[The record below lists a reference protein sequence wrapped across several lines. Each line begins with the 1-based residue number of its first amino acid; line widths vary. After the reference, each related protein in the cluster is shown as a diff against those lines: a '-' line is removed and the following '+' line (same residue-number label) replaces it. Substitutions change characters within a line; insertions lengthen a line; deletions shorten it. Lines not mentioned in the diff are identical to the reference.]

1 MSSIDLKGFPL
12 VSFCL
17 CVFNQEDF
25 IQEALD
31 GAFNQD
37 YPNLEIIISDDSST
51 DRTWDIITKNVEK
64 HKEKKII
71 LNRNREN
78 LGLAAHINKIYFELS
93 SGEYVTIAAGDDIS
107 LTNRVSK
114 TIDFLI
120 KNKDICAVSNNLRLI
135 DASSVEI
142 KGKEYNNVNQNQIF
156 GLDYYTSNNYKHI
169 NGASRTVSRSLI
181 NAFPPL
187 NIDCPTED
195 TPFLLRAFMF
205 GKVAQLSDYLVKYRI
220 HNQNLS
226 SAQSIAKMNHEAI
239 FDQYYSDISFAI
251 KKYINEFQFKEIV
264 ENLKK
269 KNDSKNLTSL
279 SDKILVKSYLILLKL
294 FFSKNTFNI
303 FIKRKPSLKD
313 FFIQYFN
320 SKKAE
325 NKVIKIGGSTW
336 SHNFGDSLN
345 SYLLKEL
352 VGENF
357 YESFLFKNDKEEL
370 LMIGSILGKM
380 TKNSIIW
387 GAGGIKNNPEISV
400 KPKKV
405 YAVRGPYTREELL
418 KKNIDCPE
426 IYGDPAILL
435 PLFYKPKKIKKFK
448 YGIVPHYIDKY
459 HPFVREFQKRKDVL
473 FIDIEKKYS
482 KWQDFIDLISS
493 CEGILTSSLHGVIIS
508 DTYNIPNIWIK
519 LSDGV
524 SGNGFKFK
532 DYYRSVNKNNITQF
546 DLNLTHN
553 INMINDSLKNWQKIQ
568 FDRQKLLE
576 SFPYKSLI
584 KKLNERDTI

>member
-1 MSSIDLKGFPL
+1 MSIPL
-12 VSFCL
+12 VSFCI
-17 CVFNQEDF
+17 CTYNQENF
-25 IQEALD
+25 ISQAID
-31 GAFNQD
+31 GAISQNYD
-37 YPNLEIIISDDSST
+37 NLEIIISDDCST
-51 DRTWDIITKNVEK
+51 DNTWKVI
-64 HKEKKII
+64 HKKIKNI
-71 LNRNREN
+71 HHKNIVLNRNKSN
-78 LGLAAHINKIYFELS
+78 LGLADHMNKIYFELS
-93 SGEYVTIAAGDDIS
+93 SGEYVIIAAGDDIS
-107 LTNRVSK
+107 LPLRTKISIEFFEKNNEVCALSSNLDFIDSNSNLTPSLSYNSVNED
-114 TIDFLI
+114 TIFDLNFYL
-120 KNKDICAVSNNLRLI
+120 SN
-135 DASSVEI
+135 D
-142 KGKEYNNVNQNQIF
+142 YN
-156 GLDYYTSNNYKHI
+156 HI
-169 NGASRTVSRSLI
+169 NGASRVVTRKLI
-181 NAFPPL
+181 EAFPKL
-187 NIDCPTED
+187 NINCPGED

-205 GKVAQLSDYLVKYRI
+205 GKVAQIKDSLVKYRR
-220 HNQNLS
+220 HENNLS
-226 SAQSIAKMNHEAI
+226 SQINLSKIDRSL
-239 FDQYYSDISFAI
+239 FYDQYYSDISFAI
-251 KKYINEFQFKEIV
+251 KKYINESQFKQIV

-279 SDKILVKSYLILLKL
+279 SDKILLNSYLILLKL
-294 FFSKNTFNI
+294 IFSKNTYNI
-303 FIKRKPSLKD
+303 LFKRKPSLKD
-313 FFIQYFN
+313 FFVQYFN

-345 SYLLKEL
+345 SSLLREL
-352 VGENF
+352 VGKNF

-370 LMIGSILGKM
+370 LMIGSVLEKM

-387 GAGGIKNNPEISV
+387 GAGFINNNPEIFI

-435 PLFYKPKKIKKFK
+435 PLFYKPKIIKKFK
-448 YGIVPHYIDKY
+448 FGIIPHYIDKY

-473 FIDIEKKYS
+473 FIDIEKKYP

-519 LSDGV
+519 LTDGV

-568 FDRQKLLE
+568 FDRQKLLD

-584 KKLNERDTI
+584 KN